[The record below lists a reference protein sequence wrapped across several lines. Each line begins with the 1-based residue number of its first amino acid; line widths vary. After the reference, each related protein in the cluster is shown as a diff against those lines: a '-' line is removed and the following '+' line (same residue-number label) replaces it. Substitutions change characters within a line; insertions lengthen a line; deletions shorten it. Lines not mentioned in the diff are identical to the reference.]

1 MLDPRERRF
10 HTLHSP
16 PRRTPSCTGRLWT
29 FEARTFIGKDVS
41 VSGGRKVQIFAL
53 ISQKGGAG
61 KSTLARQ
68 LAVLAGEE
76 DASILIDRDPQ
87 ETTTKWW
94 QRRQSLQPAPARP
107 DLLDLDG
114 STLTDAVVTLRE
126 RTNGVVF
133 VDTRP
138 AVAEPE
144 AEAARVADLVIVP
157 VRPSPDDLEAVGE
170 TLKILR
176 RLGKRVVMVVNAA
189 KNEVR
194 ARDARAALSRYPVP
208 VCPTHVA
215 DRAVYLDASL
225 EGRGVGEMRGGA
237 ARDAHAELQRLWGWI
252 SEVAH
257 EQQ

>member
-1 MLDPRERRF
+1 
-10 HTLHSP
+10 
-16 PRRTPSCTGRLWT
+16 
-29 FEARTFIGKDVS
+29 
-41 VSGGRKVQIFAL
+41 VQIFSL

-68 LAVLAGEE
+68 LAVLAGETG
-76 DASILIDRDPQ
+76 ASVLIDRDPQ
-87 ETTTKWW
+87 ETSTKWW
-94 QRRQSLQPAPARP
+94 QRRQTLKPLPERP

-114 STLTDAVVTLRE
+114 SDLTAATKALRKQV
-126 RTNGVVF
+126 GVVF

-157 VRPSPDDLEAVGE
+157 VRPSSDDLEAVGE

-176 RLGKRVVMVVNAA
+176 RLEKRAIVIVNAA

-208 VCPTHVA
+208 VCPTHIG
-215 DRAVYLDASL
+215 DRAVYLDAAL
-225 EGRGVGEMRGGA
+225 EGRGIGEMRGAA
-237 ARDAHAELQRLWGWI
+237 ARDAHAELSAVWTWI
-252 SEVAH
+252 QEMSH

>member
-1 MLDPRERRF
+1 M
-10 HTLHSP
+10 H
-16 PRRTPSCTGRLWT
+16 
-29 FEARTFIGKDVS
+29 
-41 VSGGRKVQIFAL
+41 IFAL

-68 LAVLAGEE
+68 FAVLAGEN

-87 ETTTKWW
+87 ETSTKWW
-94 QRRQSLQPAPARP
+94 QRRQGLQPVPARP

-114 STLTDAVVTLRE
+114 TDLPTAVMRLRK
-126 RTNGVVF
+126 RAGGAVF

-176 RLGKRVVMVVNAA
+176 RLDKQAVLVVNAA
-189 KNEVR
+189 KNEAR

-208 VCPTHVA
+208 VCPSYVG

-225 EGRGVGEMRGGA
+225 EGRGVGEMRGA
-237 ARDAHAELQRLWGWI
+237 AGRDAHDELRTVWTWI
-252 SEVAH
+252 LEVAH

>member
-1 MLDPRERRF
+1 M
-10 HTLHSP
+10 
-16 PRRTPSCTGRLWT
+16 
-29 FEARTFIGKDVS
+29 
-41 VSGGRKVQIFAL
+41 QIFSL
-53 ISQKGGAG
+53 VSQKGGAG

-76 DASILIDRDPQ
+76 GASVLIDRDPQ
-87 ETTTKWW
+87 ETSTKWW
-94 QRRQSLQPAPARP
+94 QRRQVLQPTPERP
-107 DLLDLDG
+107 DLLNLDG
-114 STLTDAVVTLRE
+114 SDLTAAVTALRK
-126 RTNGVVF
+126 RQGGGTVF

-176 RLGKRVVMVVNAA
+176 RLGRRAALVVNAA
-189 KNEVR
+189 KNEGR

-208 VCPTHVA
+208 VCPVHVA

-225 EGRGVGEMRGGA
+225 AGRGVGEMRGAA
-237 ARDAHAELQRLWGWI
+237 ARDAHAELRTVWAWLQ
-252 SEVAH
+252 EVAH
-257 EQQ
+257 EQH

>member
-1 MLDPRERRF
+1 M
-10 HTLHSP
+10 
-16 PRRTPSCTGRLWT
+16 
-29 FEARTFIGKDVS
+29 
-41 VSGGRKVQIFAL
+41 QIFSL

-68 LAVLAGEE
+68 LAVLAGETG
-76 DASILIDRDPQ
+76 ASVLIDRDPQ
-87 ETTTKWW
+87 ETSTKWW
-94 QRRQSLQPAPARP
+94 QRRQTLQPPPERP
-107 DLLDLDG
+107 DLLDLNG
-114 STLTDAVVTLRE
+114 SDLTTIAKVLRKQV
-126 RTNGVVF
+126 GVVF

-157 VRPSPDDLEAVGE
+157 VRPSSDDLEAVGE

-176 RLGKRVVMVVNAA
+176 RLEKRAIVVVNAA

-208 VCPTHVA
+208 VCPIHVG
-215 DRAVYLDASL
+215 DRAVYLDAAL
-225 EGRGVGEMRGGA
+225 EGRGIGEMRGTA
-237 ARDAHAELQRLWGWI
+237 ARDAHAELRSVWTWI
-252 SEVAH
+252 QEMSH

>member
-1 MLDPRERRF
+1 M
-10 HTLHSP
+10 H
-16 PRRTPSCTGRLWT
+16 
-29 FEARTFIGKDVS
+29 
-41 VSGGRKVQIFAL
+41 IFSL

-68 LAVLAGEE
+68 LAVLAGETE
-76 DASILIDRDPQ
+76 TASILIDRDPQ
-87 ETTTKWW
+87 ETSTKWW
-94 QRRQSLQPAPARP
+94 QRRQALQPAPERP
-107 DLLDLDG
+107 DLLDIGTADL
-114 STLTDAVVTLRE
+114 STAVASLRK
-126 RTNGVVF
+126 RRGGGVVF
-133 VDTRP
+133 IDTRP

-176 RLGKRVVMVVNAA
+176 RIGRRAALVVNAA

-208 VCPTHVA
+208 VCPTYIA

-225 EGRGVGEMRGGA
+225 EGKGVGEMRGAA
-237 ARDAHAELQRLWGWI
+237 ARDAHAELRVAWTWLQEI
-252 SEVAH
+252 AH

>member
-1 MLDPRERRF
+1 
-10 HTLHSP
+10 
-16 PRRTPSCTGRLWT
+16 
-29 FEARTFIGKDVS
+29 
-41 VSGGRKVQIFAL
+41 VQIFSL

-68 LAVLAGEE
+68 LAVLAGE
-76 DASILIDRDPQ
+76 AGTSILIDRDPQ
-87 ETTTKWW
+87 GTSTKWW
-94 QRRQSLQPAPARP
+94 QRRQALQPSLERP

-114 STLTDAVVTLRE
+114 TDLTAAVTALRKQH
-126 RTNGVVF
+126 GIVF

-144 AEAARVADLVIVP
+144 AEAARIADLVIVP

-176 RLGKRVVMVVNAA
+176 RLDKRAVVIVNAA

-208 VCPTHVA
+208 VCPVHVG

-225 EGRGVGEMRGGA
+225 EGRGVGEMRGAA
-237 ARDAHAELQRLWGWI
+237 ARDAHAELRTVWNWI
-252 SEVAH
+252 LEVAH
-257 EQQ
+257 ERQ

>member
-1 MLDPRERRF
+1 
-10 HTLHSP
+10 
-16 PRRTPSCTGRLWT
+16 
-29 FEARTFIGKDVS
+29 
-41 VSGGRKVQIFAL
+41 VQIFAL

-68 LAVLAGEE
+68 LAVLAGER

-94 QRRQSLQPAPARP
+94 QRRQSLQPAPEHP

-114 STLTDAVVTLRE
+114 TTLTDAATALRK
-126 RTNGVVF
+126 RAGGAVF

-138 AVAEPE
+138 AVGEPE

-176 RLGKRVVMVVNAA
+176 RLDKRVVMVVNAA

>member
-1 MLDPRERRF
+1 M
-10 HTLHSP
+10 
-16 PRRTPSCTGRLWT
+16 
-29 FEARTFIGKDVS
+29 
-41 VSGGRKVQIFAL
+41 QIFAL

-68 LAVLAGEE
+68 LAVLAGEQ

-94 QRRQSLQPAPARP
+94 RRRQNLQPAPGHP

-114 STLTDAVVTLRE
+114 TTLTDAATALRK
-126 RTNGVVF
+126 RAGGAVF

-138 AVAEPE
+138 AVGEPE

-176 RLGKRVVMVVNAA
+176 RLDKRVVMVVNAA

-237 ARDAHAELQRLWGWI
+237 ARDAHTELQRLWGWI

>member
-1 MLDPRERRF
+1 M
-10 HTLHSP
+10 
-16 PRRTPSCTGRLWT
+16 
-29 FEARTFIGKDVS
+29 
-41 VSGGRKVQIFAL
+41 QIFSL

-68 LAVLAGEE
+68 LAVLAGE
-76 DASILIDRDPQ
+76 AGTSILIDRDPQ
-87 ETTTKWW
+87 GTSTKWW
-94 QRRQSLQPAPARP
+94 QRRQALQPSLERP

-114 STLTDAVVTLRE
+114 TDLTAAVTALRKQH
-126 RTNGVVF
+126 GIVF

-144 AEAARVADLVIVP
+144 AEAARIADLVIVP

-176 RLGKRVVMVVNAA
+176 RLDKRAVVIVNAA

-208 VCPTHVA
+208 VCPVHVG

-225 EGRGVGEMRGGA
+225 EGRGIGEMRGAA
-237 ARDAHAELQRLWGWI
+237 ARDAHAELRTVWNWI
-252 SEVAH
+252 LEVAH
-257 EQQ
+257 ERQ

>member
-1 MLDPRERRF
+1 M
-10 HTLHSP
+10 
-16 PRRTPSCTGRLWT
+16 
-29 FEARTFIGKDVS
+29 
-41 VSGGRKVQIFAL
+41 QIFSL

-94 QRRQSLQPAPARP
+94 QRKQLLQPVPARP
-107 DLLDLDG
+107 DLLSLEG
-114 STLTDAVVTLRE
+114 VNLTVAAAALRK
-126 RTNGVVF
+126 RAGATVF

-138 AVAEPE
+138 AVTEPE

-176 RLGKRVVMVVNAA
+176 RLDKRIVVVVNAA
-189 KNEVR
+189 KNESR

-208 VCPTHVA
+208 VCPTHVG
-215 DRAVYLDASL
+215 DRTVYLDASL
-225 EGRGVGEMRGGA
+225 EGRGVGEMRGAA
-237 ARDAHAELQRLWGWI
+237 ARDAHTELRKLWTWI
-252 SEVAH
+252 QEIAH
-257 EQQ
+257 ERQ

>member
-1 MLDPRERRF
+1 MAQL
-10 HTLHSP
+10 
-16 PRRTPSCTGRLWT
+16 
-29 FEARTFIGKDVS
+29 IGLEGQEVH
-41 VSGGRKVQIFAL
+41 IFSL

-68 LAVLAGEE
+68 LAVLAGESSV
-76 DASILIDRDPQ
+76 SILIDRDPQ
-87 ETTTKWW
+87 ETSTKWW
-94 QRRQSLQPAPARP
+94 QRRQALRPSPERP
-107 DLLDLDG
+107 DLLNLDG
-114 STLTDAVVTLRE
+114 SDLTSATKALRKQS
-126 RTNGVVF
+126 GVVF

-157 VRPSPDDLEAVGE
+157 VRPSSDDLEAVGE

-176 RLGKRVVMVVNAA
+176 RLEKRAVVIVNAA

-208 VCPTHVA
+208 VCPTHIG
-215 DRAVYLDASL
+215 DRAVYLDAAL
-225 EGRGVGEMRGGA
+225 EGRGIGEMRGAA
-237 ARDAHAELQRLWGWI
+237 ARDAHLELSAVWI
-252 SEVAH
+252 WIQEMAH

>member
-1 MLDPRERRF
+1 V
-10 HTLHSP
+10 H
-16 PRRTPSCTGRLWT
+16 
-29 FEARTFIGKDVS
+29 
-41 VSGGRKVQIFAL
+41 IFSL

-68 LAVLAGEE
+68 LAVLTGEAG
-76 DASILIDRDPQ
+76 ASVLIDRDPQ
-87 ETTTKWW
+87 ATSTTGW
-94 QRRQSLQPAPARP
+94 QRRQALQPTPERP
-107 DLLDLDG
+107 DLLNLDG
-114 STLTDAVVTLRE
+114 
-126 RTNGVVF
+126 TNLAAAAAALQKQRSGTVF

-138 AVAEPE
+138 AIGEPE

-176 RLGKRVVMVVNAA
+176 RLDKRAIVIVNAA

-208 VCPTHVA
+208 VCPTHIA
-215 DRAVYLDASL
+215 DRAVYLDAAL
-225 EGRGVGEMRGGA
+225 EGRGVGEMRGAA
-237 ARDAHAELQRLWGWI
+237 ARDARAELGAVWAWI
-252 SEVAH
+252 QEMIH

>member
-1 MLDPRERRF
+1 M
-10 HTLHSP
+10 
-16 PRRTPSCTGRLWT
+16 
-29 FEARTFIGKDVS
+29 
-41 VSGGRKVQIFAL
+41 QIFAL

-68 LAVLAGEE
+68 LAVLASVE

-87 ETTTKWW
+87 ETTTIWW
-94 QRRQSLQPAPARP
+94 QRRQSLQPIPGRP

-114 STLTDAVVTLRE
+114 TTLTGAAVMLRK
-126 RTNGVVF
+126 RDKGVAF

-144 AEAARVADLVIVP
+144 AEAARVTDMVIVP

-176 RLGKRVVMVVNAA
+176 RLDKRVVLVVNAA

-208 VCPTHVA
+208 VCPTHIA

-225 EGRGVGEMRGGA
+225 EGRGVGEMRGSA
-237 ARDAHAELQRLWGWI
+237 ARDAHAELLKLWTWI
-252 SEVAH
+252 QEAAH
-257 EQQ
+257 EQ

>member
-1 MLDPRERRF
+1 M
-10 HTLHSP
+10 
-16 PRRTPSCTGRLWT
+16 
-29 FEARTFIGKDVS
+29 
-41 VSGGRKVQIFAL
+41 QIFSL

-68 LAVLAGEE
+68 LAVLAGESG
-76 DASILIDRDPQ
+76 ASVLIDRDPQ
-87 ETTTKWW
+87 ETSTKWW
-94 QRRQSLQPAPARP
+94 QRRQGLQPLPERP
-107 DLLDLDG
+107 DLLDLNG
-114 STLTDAVVTLRE
+114 SDLSTATKALTKRS
-126 RTNGVVF
+126 GVVF

-157 VRPSPDDLEAVGE
+157 VRPSSDDLEAVGE

-176 RLGKRVVMVVNAA
+176 RLDKRAVVIVNAA

-208 VCPTHVA
+208 VCPTHIG
-215 DRAVYLDASL
+215 DRAVYLDAAL
-225 EGRGVGEMRGGA
+225 EGRGIGEMRGAA
-237 ARDAHAELQRLWGWI
+237 ARDAHSELRAVWI
-252 SEVAH
+252 WIQEMTH

>member
-1 MLDPRERRF
+1 M
-10 HTLHSP
+10 
-16 PRRTPSCTGRLWT
+16 
-29 FEARTFIGKDVS
+29 
-41 VSGGRKVQIFAL
+41 QIFSL

-68 LAVLAGEE
+68 LAVLAGE
-76 DASILIDRDPQ
+76 AGTSILIDRDPQ
-87 ETTTKWW
+87 ETSTKWW
-94 QRRQSLQPAPARP
+94 QRRQGLQPVPERP
-107 DLLDLDG
+107 DLLNLEGTDL
-114 STLTDAVVTLRE
+114 TAATKALR
-126 RTNGVVF
+126 RQPGAVF

-170 TLKILR
+170 TLRILR
-176 RLGKRVVMVVNAA
+176 RLSRRAVLVVNAA
-189 KNEVR
+189 KNEMR

-208 VCPTHVA
+208 VCPVHVA

-225 EGRGVGEMRGGA
+225 EGRGVAEMKGSA
-237 ARDAHAELQRLWGWI
+237 ARDAHAELRTVWSWVQEI
-252 SEVAH
+252 AN